1 MGHYINP
8 PQDKQFWL
16 EANGATWHPKG
27 IHDPEL
33 FHYYLNRGQAVVCL
47 VQNAGFT
54 AGAICT
60 SPDEISRFQMTA
72 DDTRT
77 RYWWSVPLE
86 ALYSINPEMQ
96 AYFDPEAKDAPR
108 ELQDNAAKFSKLCQQ
123 FEKDI
128 AALGV
133 SGYTMI
139 AAIQENEHCSVV
151 ANRQGHR
158 PEDVVHAI
166 ASASL
171 EMTDQIAEIMR
182 AGVDITSLIIDMHT
196 KRAVERINKIV
207 QEGMKG

>member
-33 FHYYLNRGQAVVCL
+33 FHYYLNRKQAVVCL
-47 VQNAGFT
+47 VQNDGFT

-72 DDTRT
+72 DDTRS
-77 RYWWSVPLE
+77 RQWWAVPLE
-86 ALYSINPEMQ
+86 ALYTINPEVR
-96 AYFDPEAKDAPR
+96 AYFDPEAREAGP
-108 ELQDNAAKFSKLCQQ
+108 ELQDRAAKFSKLCQQ

-128 AALGV
+128 AALGATGWTYV
-133 SGYTMI
+133 
-139 AAIQENEHCSVV
+139 AAMQENEHCSVV

-166 ASASL
+166 AFASL
-171 EMTDQIAEIMR
+171 EMSDQIAEIMR
-182 AGVDITSLIIDMHT
+182 AGVDIKSLIIDMHQ
-196 KRAVERINKIV
+196 KRSVERINKIV
-207 QEGMKG
+207 REGMQG

>member
-16 EANGATWHPKG
+16 EANGAVWHPKG
-27 IHDPEL
+27 IHDPEM

-47 VQNAGFT
+47 VQNDGFT

-72 DDTRT
+72 DDTRS
-77 RYWWSVPLE
+77 RQWWAVPLE
-86 ALYSINPEMQ
+86 ALYSINPEVR
-96 AYFDPEAKDAPR
+96 AYFDPEAKDASQ
-108 ELQDNAAKFSKLCQQ
+108 ELQDNAAKFSLLCQQ

-128 AALGV
+128 AALGTL
-133 SGYTMI
+133 GWTFI

-151 ANRQGHR
+151 AHRHGQR

-166 ASASL
+166 AFASL
-171 EMTDQIAEIMR
+171 EMADQIDEIMR
-182 AGVDITSLIIDMHT
+182 AGVDIKSLIFDMHS
-196 KRAVERINKIV
+196 KRAEERISKIIEKAV
-207 QEGMKG
+207 QG